1 MTNQNECVRHHLI
14 VPASDTIVEEWIK
27 AQRNVSASLRTLIKW
42 CVAKRGMT
50 DIMCIADI
58 GASIFG
64 LNIVNAVQDDVEINN
79 CVKGETNEEAASNV
93 VTNNGTINTSV
104 SDADETT
111 NNIANDIMKSLLD

>member
-1 MTNQNECVRHHLI
+1 MTNQNKCIRHHLI

-42 CVAKRGMT
+42 CVVKRGMT
-50 DIMCIADI
+50 DIMSSADV

-64 LNIVNAVQDDVEINN
+64 LNIVSTTRDDTDRNSY
-79 CVKGETNEEAASNV
+79 VKDETNEEAASNV
-93 VTNNGTINTSV
+93 AANSDVMNTSQPN
-104 SDADETT
+104 AEETT